1 MSMDNAARPNGNRDH
16 DIALY
21 VARYEKLETHEVWE
35 LLQFRAR
42 RGTTPWQREAARKV
56 LKARGETV

>member
-1 MSMDNAARPNGNRDH
+1 MDNTQAPRPNGHRDH

-21 VARYEKLETHEVWE
+21 VARYQKLDTHELWE
-35 LLQFRAR
+35 LLQFRSR